1 MIDLN
6 NVTLVAVASVR
17 IDKTIKALKYSSQ
30 EIKFGDIKLI
40 THEDVLESGISVVK
54 VDKMDY
60 EQYNRFIVFELHKYI
75 DTDYALII
83 QDDGFV
89 VNPKEWKS
97 EFLSYDYIGAPWP
110 LPYDDFSYRD
120 AFNNLVRVGNGG
132 FSLRSKKILS
142 LATEL
147 NLEWKS
153 YFGYYNEDGFFTC
166 HNRHIYES
174 NGCVFAPLEVAKYFS
189 HEIQIPETE
198 GINPFGFHGKNN
210 SYNNLI

>member
-1 MIDLN
+1 MIDLS
-6 NVTLVAVASVR
+6 NVTLVSVASVR
-17 IDKTIKALKYSSQ
+17 VDKTIKALKYSSKD
-30 EIKFGDIKLI
+30 IIFGDIKLI
-40 THEDVLESGISVVK
+40 THESVIEPGITVIN

-60 EQYNRFIVFELHKYI
+60 EQYNKFIVFELYKHI

-89 VNPKEWKS
+89 VNANEWKP
-97 EFLSYDYIGAPWP
+97 EFLNYDYIGAPWP

-120 AFNNLVRVGNGG
+120 AFNNLIRVGNGG

-142 LATEL
+142 LADKL
-147 NLEWKS
+147 KLEWKS

-166 HNRHIYES
+166 HNRHIYEQ
-174 NGCVFAPLEVAKYFS
+174 NGCVFAPLDVAKYFS

-198 GINPFGFHGKNN
+198 GIIPFGFHGKGN
-210 SYNNLI
+210 SYNSLI